1 MLVIP
6 ELRQIEQKILA
17 RRFRGHLAN
26 AMAGACKKLTVEER
40 LLLLMRYEANFS
52 LREIAR
58 SLGTQ
63 CTGAGR
69 QLREVQEKL
78 RDSIIHGLST
88 EPDMNGMTIAECLRD
103 MVENPYH
110 EISLLDCIKQSMAQR
125 KPPASAHPQ
134 ARKPALILVKGA
146 TAKSNG
152 SAISACTTD
161 LEIRANHF
169 SG

>member
-6 ELRQIEQKILA
+6 ELKQIEQRIIA
-17 RRFRGHLAN
+17 RRYRGHLAH
-26 AMAGACKKLTVEER
+26 AMAAACNKLTADER

-52 LREIAR
+52 LREIAK
-58 SLGTQ
+58 SLGTH

-78 RDSIIHGLST
+78 RDSIICGLST
-88 EPDMNGMTIAECLRD
+88 EPDMNGRTIAECLRD

-125 KPPASAHPQ
+125 KPPASERQ
-134 ARKPALILVKGA
+134 WVKKPALILVKGA
-146 TAKSNG
+146 AFKSNC
-152 SAISACTTD
+152 STRSACIADT
-161 LEIRANHF
+161 E
-169 SG
+169 

>member
-6 ELRQIEQKILA
+6 ELKQIEQKIIA
-17 RRFRGHLAN
+17 RRYRGHLAN
-26 AMAGACKKLTVEER
+26 AMAAACNKLTANER

-52 LREIAR
+52 LREIAK
-58 SLGTQ
+58 SLGTH

-78 RDSIIHGLST
+78 RDSIICGLST
-88 EPDMNGMTIAECLRD
+88 EPDMNGRTIAECLRD

-125 KPPASAHPQ
+125 KPPASERQ
-134 ARKPALILVKGA
+134 WVKKPALILVKGA
-146 TAKSNG
+146 TAKSN
-152 SAISACTTD
+152 SPASACTTD
-161 LEIRANHF
+161 LAIRANHF